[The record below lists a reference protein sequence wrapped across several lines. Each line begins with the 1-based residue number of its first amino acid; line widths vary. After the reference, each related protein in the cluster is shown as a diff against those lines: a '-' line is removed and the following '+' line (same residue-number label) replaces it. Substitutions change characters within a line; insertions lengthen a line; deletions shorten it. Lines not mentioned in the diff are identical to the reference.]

1 MRIPLRPDHAARL
14 QEIAARVGR
23 DPSQLAQAAVD
34 RLFAREGRRAA
45 LLADLCEADASLARG
60 EGRAL
65 ASQSRSE
72 LAEAVTLRA
81 RARLTGG
88 GAALR

>member
-1 MRIPLRPDHAARL
+1 MRIPLRPDQAARL
-14 QEIAARVGR
+14 QEIAGRVGR

-45 LLADLCEADASLARG
+45 LRADLCEAEASLARG

-65 ASQSRSE
+65 ASESMSE